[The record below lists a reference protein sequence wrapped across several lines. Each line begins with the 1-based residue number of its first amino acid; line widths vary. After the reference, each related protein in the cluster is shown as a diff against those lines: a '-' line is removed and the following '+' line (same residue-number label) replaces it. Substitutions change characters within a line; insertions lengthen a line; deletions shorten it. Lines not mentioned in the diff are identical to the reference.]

1 MYTYVGGRNEPHK
14 WTYKCVCPGRV
25 RGEYSI
31 TSLLPDAANPTRSRK
46 YNCTLYLGQCVLRKN
61 VRVWRKVDSLLA
73 SCSCLWL
80 RSLDTQRPVRGNNK
94 AVLWSRFALL
104 FHVTQSCILPTHHIH
119 SRSSRRDIASRA
131 RANTTPVTLP
141 HRNTRCHT
149 HASSTARNSHDP
161 NASALFSFP
170 AHLPVRS
177 QYRNYEHARKH
188 KRTHRQSYKRSTIP
202 HPQRNH

>member
-1 MYTYVGGRNEPHK
+1 MRGQVCLLRTGTWHVGWVSSLLMYTYVGGRNEPHK

-104 FHVTQSCILPTHHIH
+104 FHVTQSCILPTYTV
-119 SRSSRRDIASRA
+119 
-131 RANTTPVTLP
+131 NTVVVTSQAAHVRTPP
-141 HRNTRCHT
+141 
-149 HASSTARNSHDP
+149 
-161 NASALFSFP
+161 
-170 AHLPVRS
+170 
-177 QYRNYEHARKH
+177 
-188 KRTHRQSYKRSTIP
+188 
-202 HPQRNH
+202 